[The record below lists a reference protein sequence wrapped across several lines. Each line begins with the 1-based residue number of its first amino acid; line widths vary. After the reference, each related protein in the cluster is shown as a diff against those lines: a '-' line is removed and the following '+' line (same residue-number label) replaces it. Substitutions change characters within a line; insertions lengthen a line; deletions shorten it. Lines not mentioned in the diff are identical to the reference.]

1 LGKIPVEILRS
12 IKLPKRES
20 DLIRRSRVDSLTHF
34 LPASG
39 RRQREGLGAA
49 LGLGMSVSRPSFLAP
64 RLILN
69 AVSY

>member
-1 LGKIPVEILRS
+1 MSAFVGKA
-12 IKLPKRES
+12 
-20 DLIRRSRVDSLTHF
+20 VDSLTHF